1 MEPSAYTRR
10 PCPSATRE
18 EALVHVAAPR
28 RQSGVPATERL
39 APTGPLARHR
49 SHPAAAHIEAPLA
62 LVLVERIGGGHRVQ
76 LALPVPLT
84 VHPRALVNLGLESS
98 NVYAPLVS
106 VIRSCAVLGIEFDAE
121 VELRLL
127 DRSQV
132 GHLDAR
138 RLAVLRDRVR
148 RGAVIADMGARGE
161 DRECV
166 NRKREWEA
174 GQVLILHSLD

>member
-1 MEPSAYTRR
+1 MSGTSPKPKQIQPA
-10 PCPSATRE
+10 
-18 EALVHVAAPR
+18 ALVHGAVGVHAPALPISDAR
-28 RQSGVPATERL
+28 RSPRTRRRAPTSECRARTERL

-49 SHPAAAHIEAPLA
+49 SHPAAAQNEAPLA
-62 LVLVERIGGGHRVQ
+62 LVLVEHIGGGRRVQ
-76 LALPVPLT
+76 LAPPVPLT

-98 NVYAPLVS
+98 NVYGPLVS

-138 RLAVLRDRVR
+138 RLAVLRYRVR
-148 RGAVIADMGARGE
+148 LGAVIAHMGARAARFE
-161 DRECV
+161 S
-166 NRKREWEA
+166 A
-174 GQVLILHSLD
+174 